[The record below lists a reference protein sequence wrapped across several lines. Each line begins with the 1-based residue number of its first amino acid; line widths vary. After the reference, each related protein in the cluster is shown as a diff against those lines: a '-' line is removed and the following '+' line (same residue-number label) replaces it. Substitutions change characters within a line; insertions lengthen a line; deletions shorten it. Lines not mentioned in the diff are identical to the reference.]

1 MAEAVSVQAAPA
13 PVVLDFDH
21 AYKLGTLSGEVRL
34 LKWAVAAAFV
44 AILGGMGALYD
55 AIDDVRVELVETRKD
70 ISVLRTDT
78 VGIQKDVTAIDTR
91 VATIEKDVAVL
102 KTDVAVLK
110 TDVAVLKTDV
120 AVLKTDVADLKTDVA
135 DLKTDVADLKTDV
148 ADLKTMHSSSVEDA
162 HRGLGDSRA
171 LPSHIDSAGQSV
183 PPAPATPPA

>member
-13 PVVLDFDH
+13 PVVLDFEH

-44 AILGGMGALYD
+44 AILGCMGALYD

-78 VGIQKDVTAIDTR
+78 VGIRKDVTAIDTR

-120 AVLKTDVADLKTDVA
+120 AVLKTDVAVLKTDVA
-135 DLKTDVADLKTDV
+135 DLKADVVDLK
-148 ADLKTMHSSSVEDA
+148 AMHSSSMEDA